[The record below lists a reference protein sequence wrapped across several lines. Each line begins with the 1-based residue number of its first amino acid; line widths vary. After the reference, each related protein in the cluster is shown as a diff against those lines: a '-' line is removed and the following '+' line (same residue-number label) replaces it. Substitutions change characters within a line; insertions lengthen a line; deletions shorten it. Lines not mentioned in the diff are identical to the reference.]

1 MTSGAASASVARSV
15 LDAVAVHG
23 ATTVFG
29 LPGVHNLAFWK
40 DVPQAPL
47 VVRHE
52 QAAVYAADGWAR
64 ATGRLGAAVV
74 TTGPGAANALAAFG
88 EAASVGSP
96 VLLVASEIPQT
107 LRRDGR
113 LRGVLHES
121 RDQAGMFAPLAK
133 AVFTPRTAEEVAES
147 LDGAIAC
154 AMTHPRGPVYMDVP
168 ADVLGHDAVPLRP
181 GRGAV
186 WHEMEPADSDLD
198 AAAAVLADARVV
210 IWAGGGAVDVEPSL
224 AVLAEHL
231 GAPVV
236 TSYQGR
242 GCPPTGHP
250 VAVGLPP
257 HEPEV
262 AALIGAADVLLAVG
276 GDLDGMNTRNWTMP
290 RPPELV
296 TLEPA
301 LRRDVPEWPADVAVT
316 GTLGSAMRGL
326 RDRLPA
332 RPAWAPPG
340 LRGQVLARIAADPAT
355 AEAIALVEAVEAAR
369 DSADDAVL
377 VCDMAVAGYWVG
389 GYATVPG
396 PRRVAYPV
404 GWGTL
409 GFGLPAAIGAAA
421 AGHPVIAVCG
431 DGGLA
436 MGLGELATLVQER
449 LPVTVL
455 VVDDGGYGMLRYDQ
469 VRAGDAEVGVDLT
482 TPDFVALAT
491 AFGLPAT
498 NVPSVGVGL
507 EKALIAAVASGGPHL
522 VRVPALLTPPRTTSP
537 RWHED

>member
-1 MTSGAASASVARSV
+1 MRSVARSIV
-15 LDAVAVHG
+15 DAVAVHG

-40 DVPQAPL
+40 VPEGAPL

-88 EAASVGSP
+88 EAAAARSP
-96 VLLVASEIPQT
+96 VLLVASEIPQA
-107 LRRDGR
+107 LRRAGR

-121 RDQAGMFAPLAK
+121 RDQAGLFRPLAK
-133 AVFTPRTAEEVAES
+133 AVFTPRSAAEVAGV
-147 LDGAIAC
+147 LDEAVAA
-154 AMTHPRGPVYMDVP
+154 AMRHPRGPVYMDVP
-168 ADVLGHDAVPLRP
+168 ADVLGHEAVTPLAAGP
-181 GRGAV
+181 
-186 WHEMEPADSDLD
+186 WFEPLPTEADLD

-210 IWAGGGAVDVEPSL
+210 IWAGGGAVDAEPSV

-236 TSYQGR
+236 ASFGGR
-242 GCPPTGHP
+242 GVPPTAHP
-250 VAVGLPP
+250 LTVGLPP
-257 HEPEV
+257 HEPE
-262 AALIGAADVLLAVG
+262 AAELIGRADVLLAVG

-290 RPPELV
+290 RPPRLV
-296 TLEPA
+296 TLDPA
-301 LRRDVPEWPADVAVT
+301 PLVDPPEWAADATVT
-316 GTLGSAMRGL
+316 GRLGDALRGL
-326 RDRLPA
+326 RDRLPSRA
-332 RPAWAPPG
+332 PWAPPRLG
-340 LRGQVLARIAADPAT
+340 EQARERIAADPVS
-355 AEAIALVEAVEAAR
+355 AEAMAFVAAVEAAR
-369 DSADDAVL
+369 TDETVL

-389 GYATVPG
+389 GYASAPG
-396 PRRVAYPV
+396 PRRLAYPV

-409 GFGLPAAIGAAA
+409 GFGLPAAIGPAA

-436 MGLGELATLVQER
+436 MGVGELATLVQER

-469 VRAGDAEVGVDLT
+469 ARVGDPEVGVDLVG
-482 TPDFVALAT
+482 PDLSALA
-491 AFGLPAT
+491 AAYGLPAT
-498 NVPSVGVGL
+498 AVPSVGDGLASALAKAVG
-507 EKALIAAVASGGPHL
+507 SGGPHL
-522 VRVPALLTPPRTTSP
+522 VHVRARLIPPRTTSP
-537 RWHED
+537 RWRED